1 MTAWQVYWIMQA
13 DRFVNLFI
21 GLGIAG
27 AVAML
32 LAVAI
37 YVPPEASTKEKYTKY
52 IRRWVWA
59 ELGLLVFTVKPRG
72 TTVYRK
78 GIRRIERAPPRS
90 LNRRPRG

>member
-59 ELGLLVFTVKPRG
+59 ELGLLVFTVGMFAAAAFMPATK
-72 TTVYRK
+72 TL
-78 GIRRIERAPPRS
+78 AAM
-90 LNRRPRG
+90 